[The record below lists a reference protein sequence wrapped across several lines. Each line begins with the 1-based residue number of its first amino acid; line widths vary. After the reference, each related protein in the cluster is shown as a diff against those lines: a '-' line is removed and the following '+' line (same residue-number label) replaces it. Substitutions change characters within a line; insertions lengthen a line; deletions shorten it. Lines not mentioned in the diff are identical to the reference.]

1 MPFLSFYKII
11 NTLCHIL
18 LFLNHILSILFQ
30 IGDVGHY
37 VNDDVV
43 IYQSKGLL

>member
-37 VNDDVV
+37 VNDDGV